1 MTPDRAREILAAA
14 RGRRVVVVGDLML
27 DEYVW
32 GDVGRVS
39 PDAPVAVV
47 DVRRRTRAPGGA
59 ANVALNL
66 AAAQAEVVL
75 AGIVGSDA
83 AGDAL
88 RGALAERGLSDAA
101 IATAAGRLTTTKTR
115 VVARGQQLV
124 RLDEEDRTALDVP
137 LRERLVQAILPHLPG
152 AAAVVVSDYAKGVVD
167 REVVAAIGAATRR
180 LSPPVPVIVDPK
192 AKDLSLYRGCDALT
206 PNRQEDEASSGVPV
220 DSDADVAPAA
230 SRIHAATGARLVLV
244 TRGDRGLSLWRA
256 PGEVTH
262 VATRAREVY
271 DVTGAGD
278 TVLAYFALALAASA
292 SPVEAATLA
301 NAAAGVAVSRVGTTA
316 VAPEDVF
323 RALDASG
330 GTGKILDRRQAADV
344 LGRERS
350 RGRRVVFTNG
360 CFDLL
365 HAGHVSLL
373 EQARAKG
380 DLLVVAVN
388 SDASVR
394 RLKGPERPLVSEAD
408 RTHVLAAL
416 DAVGLV
422 VVFEEDTPMALIE
435 AFRPDVLV
443 KGGDY
448 TEDQIV
454 GAELVRSY
462 GGRVETIPLVA
473 GRSTTA
479 LIDSIKNAER
489 APHVPEASR
498 E

>member
-1 MTPDRAREILAAA
+1 MSPDRARAILSAA

-66 AAAQAEVVL
+66 VAAGAEVVL
-75 AGIVGSDA
+75 AGIVGDDA
-83 AGDAL
+83 AGKAL
-88 RGALAERGLSDAA
+88 RSSLVERGLDDAA
-101 IATAAGRLTTTKTR
+101 IASAPGRRTTTKTR
-115 VVARGQQLV
+115 VVARGQQIV
-124 RLDEEDRTALDVP
+124 RLDEEDRLPLDAAL
-137 LRERLVQAILPHLPG
+137 RARLLDAVLPHVAG
-152 AAAVVVSDYAKGVVD
+152 ASAVVVSDYAKGVVD
-167 REVVAAIGAATRR
+167 PEIVAEIATAAHASVTR
-180 LSPPVPVIVDPK
+180 VPVIVDPK
-192 AKDLSLYRGCDALT
+192 VRDLGAYRGCDAIT
-206 PNRQEDEASSGVPV
+206 PNRAEAEVSSGLPV
-220 DSDADVAPAA
+220 ASDADVAEAA
-230 SRIHAATGARLVLV
+230 ARLHATSGATLVLV
-244 TRGDRGLSLWRA
+244 TRGDRGLSLWQRS
-256 PGEVTH
+256 GEITH
-262 VATRAREVY
+262 VPTRAREVY

-278 TVLAYFALALAASA
+278 SVLAYFALALAASA
-292 SPVEAATLA
+292 SPVDAAILA

-316 VAPEDVF
+316 VSPEDVLA
-323 RALDASG
+323 ALDASA

-350 RGRRVVFTNG
+350 RGRRIVFTNG

-380 DLLVVAVN
+380 DVLVVAVN
-388 SDASVR
+388 SDASVK
-394 RLKGPERPLVSEAD
+394 RLKGPERPLVAESD
-408 RTHVLAAL
+408 RTRVLAAL

-422 VVFEEDTPMALIE
+422 VVFDEDTPLALIE

-448 TEDQIV
+448 TEDRIV
-454 GAELVRSY
+454 GAALVRSY

-479 LIDSIKNAER
+479 LLDSIKNAER
-489 APHVPEASR
+489 EPR
-498 E
+498 

>member
-1 MTPDRAREILAAA
+1 
-14 RGRRVVVVGDLML
+14 ML

-66 AAAQAEVVL
+66 AAAGAEVLL
-75 AGIVGSDA
+75 AGIVGTDA
-83 AGDAL
+83 AGEAL
-88 RGALAERGLSDAA
+88 RAALLERGLTDAA
-101 IATAAGRLTTTKTR
+101 IADAPGRRTTTKTR

-124 RLDEEDRTALDVP
+124 RLDEEDRQPLDPAL
-137 LRERLVQAILPHLPG
+137 RARLLATVLPRLAG
-152 AAAVVVSDYAKGVVD
+152 AGAVVVSDYAKGVVD
-167 REVVAAIGAATRR
+167 REVVGAIGAASRR
-180 LSPPVPVIVDPK
+180 LSPAVPVIVDPK
-192 AKDLSLYRGCDALT
+192 AKDLGVYRGCDALT
-206 PNRQEDEASSGVPV
+206 PNRQEAEASSGVPV
-220 DSDADVAPAA
+220 ASDADVALAA
-230 SRIHAATGARLVLV
+230 SRIHEASGATLVLV

-262 VATRAREVY
+262 VPTRAREVY

-278 TVLAYFALALAASA
+278 TVLAYFALALSAGAA
-292 SPVEAATLA
+292 PDEAARLA
-301 NAAAGVAVSRVGTTA
+301 NAAAGVAVSRVGTTT

-323 RALDASG
+323 RALDAGSG
-330 GTGKILDRRQAADV
+330 SGKILDRRQARDV

-350 RGRRVVFTNG
+350 RGRRIVFTNG

-365 HAGHVSLL
+365 HAGHVALL

-408 RTHVLAAL
+408 RTRVLAAL

-422 VVFEEDTPMALIE
+422 VVFDEDTPLPLIE

-448 TEDQIV
+448 TEDRIV

-462 GGRVETIPLVA
+462 GGRVETIPLVS

-479 LIDSIKNAER
+479 LLDSIRNAER
-489 APHVPEASR
+489 APREPEASR